1 MFVKLNHLVIAVDG
15 KIVEDSNMQNAFIN
29 FPGFTVGK
37 HKLEDL
43 TVFSLGPNSIAQADD
58 EGWERLHAWLNA
70 YYIMQK

>member
-1 MFVKLNHLVIAVDG
+1 MNHVVIAIDG
-15 KIVEDSNMQNAFIN
+15 KIVEDSEMQNAFIL
-29 FPGFTVGK
+29 FPGFTVGN

-43 TVFSLGPNSIAQADD
+43 TVFSLGPNSIEQAND